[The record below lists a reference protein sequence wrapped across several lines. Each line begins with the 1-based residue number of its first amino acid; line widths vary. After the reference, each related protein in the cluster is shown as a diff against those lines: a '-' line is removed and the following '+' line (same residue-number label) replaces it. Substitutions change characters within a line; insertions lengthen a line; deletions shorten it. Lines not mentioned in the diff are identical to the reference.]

1 MIATP
6 KNEIYKTRCIQICIA
21 AMHGEAVRWE
31 MRVAADWGSGPR
43 GWRGEG
49 GGVLELFGLVKEEK
63 GGLQR
68 KIAITARI
76 LAAPCNQST
85 TLKKIFN
92 INTAVENTY

>member
-1 MIATP
+1 
-6 KNEIYKTRCIQICIA
+6 
-21 AMHGEAVRWE
+21 MHRGDARGGGAVGD
-31 MRVAADWGSGPR
+31 AGSGR
-43 GWRGEG
+43 LGIGAWVGD

-68 KIAITARI
+68 KIAIMARI

-92 INTAVENTY
+92 INTAVENTC